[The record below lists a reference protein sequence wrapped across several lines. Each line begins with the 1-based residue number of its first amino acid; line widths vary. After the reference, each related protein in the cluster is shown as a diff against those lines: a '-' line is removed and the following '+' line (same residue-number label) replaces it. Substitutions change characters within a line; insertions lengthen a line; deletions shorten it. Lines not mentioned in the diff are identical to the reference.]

1 MPLPLRPIAHDV
13 GLVLLVPAGLA
24 LTGLGVA
31 LGAGEPA
38 AALGFGMTAVG
49 GGGIG
54 GALVYGLRAERGQSA
69 LLARR
74 THAPS
79 VMALAWLSAALLA
92 AVPFAVVGL
101 AGDGAATRVFADPVN
116 ALFESMSG
124 LTSTGLTVSSDP
136 SALPHALQWWRSI
149 LQWVGGIGILYFAL
163 ALLPPEHDGTHM
175 PELGEEMSTRGKGAH
190 LLAIWGIYA
199 GYTVLATLAFWA
211 VGMPLWEAVNHGLT
225 GIATGGFSVTADS
238 FASYDRS
245 IHLVGGFVMLL
256 GAVSFGVHYAVL
268 LRGRY
273 GQIFRDEQNRLMA
286 LLLIGGG
293 LLLALAVGVAGQ
305 EIPLADVAFQW
316 ASALLTAGFSTD
328 YVAHWG
334 PWPLLLLIL
343 GMFIGGASGSTAG
356 GLKQRR
362 AVHLVRGL
370 LGTER
375 ASRLAPALYQPLRL
389 ALTLAVGTALLVL
402 LGGVGWYDALFEAT
416 SALSTVGLSVGVT
429 GADLPTGGR
438 LVLVGLMWAGRLE
451 VAAVMALL
459 ARSDRALV
467 PKS

>member
-1 MPLPLRPIAHDV
+1 V

-38 AALGFGMTAVG
+38 AALGFGATAVG

-54 GALVYGLRAERGQSA
+54 GALVYGLRAKRGQSA

-74 THAPS
+74 AHAPS
-79 VMALAWLSAALLA
+79 VMALAWLAAALLA
-92 AVPFAVVGL
+92 AIPFAVVGL
-101 AGDGAATRVFADPVN
+101 AGDGAATRVFADPDN

-163 ALLPPEHDGTHM
+163 ALVPTEHDGTHR
-175 PELGEEMSTRGKGAH
+175 PELGEEMSTRGKGAR
-190 LLAIWGIYA
+190 LLAIWGIYV
-199 GYTVLATLAFWA
+199 GYTALAILAFWA
-211 VGMPLWEAVNHGLT
+211 AGMPLWEAVNHGLT
-225 GIATGGFSVTADS
+225 GIATGGFTVTADS
-238 FASYDRS
+238 FASYGRT
-245 IHLVGGFVMLL
+245 IHLVGGVVIVL

-268 LRGRY
+268 LRGQY
-273 GQIFRDEQNRLMA
+273 GRIFRDEQNRLMA
-286 LLLIGGG
+286 LLLVAGGG
-293 LLLALAVGVAGQ
+293 GLALAVGAAGG
-305 EIPLADVAFQW
+305 EVPFADIAFQW

-328 YVAHWG
+328 DVARWG
-334 PWPLLLLIL
+334 SWPLLLLIL
-343 GMFIGGASGSTAG
+343 GMFVGGASGSTAG

-370 LGTER
+370 LGAER
-375 ASRLAPALYQPLRL
+375 ASRLAPALYQLFRL

-416 SALSTVGLSVGVT
+416 SALGTVGLSVGVT
-429 GADLPTGGR
+429 GADLPVGGR
-438 LVLVGLMWAGRLE
+438 LVLIGLMWAGRLE
-451 VAAVMALL
+451 VAAVLALL
-459 ARSDRALV
+459 ARPDRAAIS
-467 PKS
+467 KA